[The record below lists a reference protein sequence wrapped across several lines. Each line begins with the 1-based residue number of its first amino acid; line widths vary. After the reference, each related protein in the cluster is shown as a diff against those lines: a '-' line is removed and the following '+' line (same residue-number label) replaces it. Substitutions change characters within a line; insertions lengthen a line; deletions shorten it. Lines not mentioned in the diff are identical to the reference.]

1 MQHICDVVQFVLR
14 YTVINSDRY
23 NNAIQIMTWLLGFI
37 RLILGAI
44 EMWQGNIKA
53 PLTLHKVPVLIQQEW
68 LFSYKDMVLALYVW
82 DWNASTFVKA
92 RRNYM
97 DIVQHHLVIA
107 ILLCK
112 PMTFRGRK
120 KYVII
125 SPLCAIYIVMVKND

>member
-23 NNAIQIMTWLLGFI
+23 NNAIQLMTWLLGFI

-68 LFSYKDMVLALYVW
+68 LFSYKDMVLALYV
-82 DWNASTFVKA
+82 
-92 RRNYM
+92 
-97 DIVQHHLVIA
+97 
-107 ILLCK
+107 
-112 PMTFRGRK
+112 
-120 KYVII
+120 
-125 SPLCAIYIVMVKND
+125 